1 MIGHNTRWG
10 MAFGSESRRLDM
22 RPNGQSEARTRG
34 HAQQLIEVHNVFSLY
49 CTTGRAFLNYIN
61 TTFRQWFAVGRGGE
75 EAAGQIA
82 ASRDIDGQK
91 N

>member
-1 MIGHNTRWG
+1 
-10 MAFGSESRRLDM
+10 MAFGSKGRRLDM

-34 HAQQLIEVHNVFSLY
+34 HAQQLIEVLNYFSLY

-61 TTFRQWFAVGRGGE
+61 TTFRQWFAVVRGGE
-75 EAAGQIA
+75 EAAGQST
-82 ASRDIDGQK
+82 ASQGVDGQK